1 MTPQEKRREIIK
13 YWFEKAQESIDAAQD
28 EMQANRLSF
37 AVNRIYYAS
46 FYAVSAVLLKENLEF
61 KKHSGVRAAL
71 HRQLVKSGKISKE
84 HGKFYDELFEA
95 RQRGDYIELVQ
106 FDRQQVENWLNH
118 ARIFLRDI
126 MSFEKIEKSS

>member
-71 HRQLVKSGKISKE
+71 HRHLVKSGQISKE
-84 HGKFYDELFEA
+84 HGKLYDELFEA
-95 RQRGDYIELVQ
+95 RQRGDYIELVN
-106 FDRQQVENWLNH
+106 FDRQQVENWLNR

-126 MSFEKIEKSS
+126 IPSEKNV